1 LPTYNKLVRD
11 RIPQIIGLEGKNYTV
26 RTLSD
31 EEYAKELKVKLSE
44 EFREYLET
52 QSDVDAVEELADI
65 VEIIR
70 ALCTVH
76 GSSAMA
82 LEEVRQAKAEKRGGF
97 QEKIFLIEVED

>member
-1 LPTYNKLVRD
+1 MPTYNKLVRD
-11 RIPQIIGLEGKNYTV
+11 RIPEIIGLEGKNYTV

-44 EFREYLET
+44 ELREYLET

-65 VEIIR
+65 VEIIH

-76 GSSAMA
+76 GSSAKA
-82 LEEVRQAKAEKRGGF
+82 LEGVRQAKAEKRGGF
-97 QEKIFLIEVED
+97 QEKIFLIEVKD